1 MLVRFQNLLE
11 ENTTDIC
18 YGVLNS
24 DRTISCLCGCDG
36 IFESHDYKVIQ
47 RYPNAD
53 ISSIIEQYQ
62 KKQIQNR
69 ITNCPYSWK
78 LVGCSINLQVF
89 FYLNLT
95 FISRRLDKLR
105 IAVYN
110 ILIIRFIV
118 SMFFEE
124 RRYVLLQRERTV

>member
-18 YGVLNS
+18 YGVLNN

-36 IFESHDYKVIQ
+36 IFEPHDYIVIQ

-62 KKQIQNR
+62 KKQIQN
-69 ITNCPYSWK
+69 K
-78 LVGCSINLQVF
+78 
-89 FYLNLT
+89 
-95 FISRRLDKLR
+95 
-105 IAVYN
+105 
-110 ILIIRFIV
+110 
-118 SMFFEE
+118 
-124 RRYVLLQRERTV
+124 

>member
-18 YGVLNS
+18 SGVLNS

-62 KKQIQNR
+62 KKQIQN
-69 ITNCPYSWK
+69 K
-78 LVGCSINLQVF
+78 
-89 FYLNLT
+89 
-95 FISRRLDKLR
+95 
-105 IAVYN
+105 
-110 ILIIRFIV
+110 
-118 SMFFEE
+118 
-124 RRYVLLQRERTV
+124 

>member
-1 MLVRFQNLLE
+1 MLVRFQNLSE

-62 KKQIQNR
+62 EKQIQN
-69 ITNCPYSWK
+69 K
-78 LVGCSINLQVF
+78 
-89 FYLNLT
+89 
-95 FISRRLDKLR
+95 
-105 IAVYN
+105 
-110 ILIIRFIV
+110 
-118 SMFFEE
+118 
-124 RRYVLLQRERTV
+124 

>member
-18 YGVLNS
+18 YGVLNN

-62 KKQIQNR
+62 KKQIQN
-69 ITNCPYSWK
+69 K
-78 LVGCSINLQVF
+78 
-89 FYLNLT
+89 
-95 FISRRLDKLR
+95 
-105 IAVYN
+105 
-110 ILIIRFIV
+110 
-118 SMFFEE
+118 
-124 RRYVLLQRERTV
+124 